1 MTKGM
6 YVKLKN
12 YNVRGQISEVR
23 PEGVCVKDAIGQC
36 YFCHESE
43 LIAITEG
50 EAVD

>member
-23 PEGVCVKDAIGQC
+23 PEGVCVTDAIGQI

-43 LIAITEG
+43 LVILTKEL
-50 EAVD
+50 VKQ